1 MFTVTAKVKLCAYH
15 TGVRRIGGIATL
27 FLNLG
32 TSLKTVVKFT
42 HQVFY
47 FRGGNPCTQWK
58 GARWVPEPCL
68 DLLEM

>member
-47 FRGGNPCTQWK
+47 FRGGNPCTQ
-58 GARWVPEPCL
+58 
-68 DLLEM
+68 